1 MPSRCWDPQDT
12 LYLPVELLVKSKACP
27 SFLALSQGIFVE
39 ALQVLRGRC
48 WGSCRVLGDTRRH
61 SRCQGCQQGAR
72 MSSGYRGYLPGS
84 GMSTGTGMTGM
95 SAGDSQRC
103 QLPRSTATQVGAH
116 RCRGVSR
123 CRCRAV
129 AGLWCHLVGCRL
141 PAPPVWRGQRATPA
155 RGTPGQQPRSG
166 PPDRALHL
174 PLLPYA
180 APPWPVLPLFA
191 SFAAPQRLRVAVL
204 FLLERAGAFRKGL
217 SEQLVSQRMPP
228 DPPTGRAGGLS
239 SSSGRQ
245 RAQQESLC
253 PH

>member
-27 SFLALSQGIFVE
+27 SFLALSQGHLCRGPAGFKG
-39 ALQVLRGRC
+39 QVLGFLPGTGGYKEAQQVPRMPAGCQDVFWVSGISARLWDVHRDWNDWDVRWGFPEVPAAQEYGDAGRC
-48 WGSCRVLGDTRRH
+48 SQVPRCLSVPVPGCRGALVPPRGLSPPGASGLAGAEGDTGPWHPRAAAPL
-61 SRCQGCQQGAR
+61 GA
-72 MSSGYRGYLPGS
+72 
-84 GMSTGTGMTGM
+84 
-95 SAGDSQRC
+95 
-103 QLPRSTATQVGAH
+103 
-116 RCRGVSR
+116 
-123 CRCRAV
+123 
-129 AGLWCHLVGCRL
+129 
-141 PAPPVWRGQRATPA
+141 
-155 RGTPGQQPRSG
+155 
-166 PPDRALHL
+166 PDRALHL

-180 APPWPVLPLFA
+180 APPWPVLPVFA